1 SRASSTTSAPPCFRC
16 SRGNAEF
23 PRRLPMKILL
33 STALALAFAFSGAAC
48 AQTRDV
54 TDPSAPRAL
63 QDEGPVAVQWTDP
76 AGFTEIRGSM
86 NSWEA
91 RRGNWVQEL
100 AEHLRDGI
108 RERIGEG
115 ERVEILITDIRRAG
129 DFEPG
134 RGPQID
140 HVRIMRDIYWPRM
153 TLEFSHHDAAGGR
166 IAQGTRQL
174 SDPSYLTSRIGPLTG
189 TDPLRYEKAM
199 IDDWLR
205 KEFGPAR

>member
-1 SRASSTTSAPPCFRC
+1 MR
-16 SRGNAEF
+16 
-23 PRRLPMKILL
+23 ILL
-33 STALALAFAFSGAAC
+33 SSALLLVVVAMGAC
-48 AQTRDV
+48 AHTTPHGV

-63 QDEGPVAVQWTDP
+63 ENDGPVAVEWTDP
-76 AGFTEIRGSM
+76 AGFSEIRGSS
-86 NSWEA
+86 NRWEA
-91 RRGNWVQEL
+91 SRGNWVHEL
-100 AEHLRDGI
+100 AEYLRDGVQA
-108 RERIGEG
+108 RIGEG